1 MAKIHKAFNF
11 SKRIINSWVVRAALL
26 MLGFWESLPQPNG
39 HLLDPPSLS
48 RTHTQNPTNSPL
60 RTRLTLS
67 GGEETGPTPIERG
80 SV

>member
-39 HLLDPPSLS
+39 HLLDPLPFPNPRSKSHEFTPADSLD
-48 RTHTQNPTNSPL
+48 PL
-60 RTRLTLS
+60 RGRRNWAYS
-67 GGEETGPTPIERG
+67 N
-80 SV
+80 